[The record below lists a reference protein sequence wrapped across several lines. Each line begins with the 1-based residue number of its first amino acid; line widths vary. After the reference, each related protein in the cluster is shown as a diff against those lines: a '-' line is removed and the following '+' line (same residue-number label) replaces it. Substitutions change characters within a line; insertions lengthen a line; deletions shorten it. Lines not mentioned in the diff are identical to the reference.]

1 MKKAISLFML
11 IIPLSS
17 FSYVFICNS
26 FNKYN
31 YLFLLP
37 LVFWLC
43 YHLFLKKFLFERFSF
58 FRIAFITVLFL
69 RYVVLPF
76 LIVCA
81 NYDNI
86 VSSYKPSV
94 YQINLAIALMV
105 YELIAYSIFLWF
117 FSKIKSNNYNKKKV
131 ISNINYRNSI
141 FCIFCIVALL
151 LLFLTPSVI
160 HYYNFI
166 SVSKGLNSLTFSTME
181 EITILFTSCAKGLIF
196 LMLLDRFSKT
206 YKRNNNKLYYYL
218 GLVVT
223 IINSCIYYGANRST
237 FIFIAIASFATFYSF
252 YRKGLKQMIIIV
264 CSIVFVILPI
274 ITAYR
279 NYYDY
284 YSQFSGIERILI
296 SSQGKINEYFGGIN
310 NVAVGIET
318 ANVFP
323 DNRNLLNLLFDFT
336 RPVVGL
342 NIFLKNLNMDYS
354 NLYFNYCYHQSNLVS
369 VIFPTISQGYF
380 YFGFIGAPLLGISL
394 IIIALKLEKYCL
406 DLTNPF
412 FIYFFTPSL
421 LRLGTLTGP
430 NINIQMNDLSLKI
443 IAPVILVLLYKLL
456 TKKKGMNRIHYET

>member
-1 MKKAISLFML
+1 MKKTINIFLF
-11 IIPLSS
+11 IIPLCVC
-17 FSYVFICNS
+17 FYVFICNS

-37 LVFWLC
+37 LVFLFC
-43 YHLFLKKFLFERFSF
+43 YQIFLKKFLFEKFSF
-58 FRIAFITVLFL
+58 FRISFITVLFL

-76 LIVCA
+76 LIVFA

-86 VSSYKPSV
+86 VSSYKPSIS
-94 YQINLAIALMV
+94 QTNFAILLMI
-105 YELIAYSIFLWF
+105 YELVVYSIFIWF
-117 FSKIKSNNYNKKKV
+117 IPKIKKNNNKNKKLMN
-131 ISNINYRNSI
+131 NINYKNVI
-141 FCIFCIVALL
+141 FVLFCIIAIL

-166 SVSKGLNSLTFSTME
+166 SVSESLNSLTFSTME
-181 EITILFTSCAKGLIF
+181 EITILFTTCAKGLIF
-196 LMLLDRFSKT
+196 LMLLDRFST
-206 YKRNNNKLYYYL
+206 IYKKHNNKIYYYL
-218 GLVVT
+218 GLIIT
-223 IINSCIYYGANRST
+223 IINSCIYYGSNRST

-252 YRKGLKQMIIIV
+252 YRKGLKQMVIIL

-284 YSQFSGIERILI
+284 YSQFSGIERTLI

-318 ANVFP
+318 SNVFP
-323 DNRNLLNLLFDFT
+323 EKRNLLNLAFDFA
-336 RPVVGL
+336 RPIIGL

-380 YFGFIGAPLLGISL
+380 YFGFIGAPLLGLFL
-394 IIIALKLEKYCL
+394 IILALKLEKYCL

-412 FIYFFTPSL
+412 YIYFFTPSL

-443 IAPVILVLLYKLL
+443 LAPLLLVLLYKILV
-456 TKKKGMNRIHYET
+456 KKQNGVNYET